1 VVFDTAPLGHTLRL
15 LALPE
20 QLTAWIAGLIGR
32 RRRLGVMQRMWRN
45 VAGAAAGS
53 DREVA
58 DPVLTALE
66 ERRARFEQAR
76 ATITDPRRSA
86 FVFVVIPEWLPVAET
101 DRAVQTLGRYGVP
114 VGAVLVNR
122 VVPDD
127 ADGGFAARRR
137 RDQASMRAEIARRF
151 ARVPVGEIPL
161 LDRDVRGPHEL
172 RALVTLLGRERPARG
187 G

>member
-1 VVFDTAPLGHTLRL
+1 
-15 LALPE
+15 
-20 QLTAWIAGLIGR
+20 
-32 RRRLGVMQRMWRN
+32 
-45 VAGAAAGS
+45 
-53 DREVA
+53 
-58 DPVLTALE
+58 
-66 ERRARFEQAR
+66 
-76 ATITDPRRSA
+76 
-86 FVFVVIPEWLPVAET
+86 
-101 DRAVQTLGRYGVP
+101 VQTLGRYGVP